1 MKKFFSLTLTLAA
14 MLSAMAVSAQAAD
27 YSFETDGTP
36 EYYPSSSYED
46 VYGSRY
52 NYGGKNVVDY
62 QIPELEYGQLSTTQT
77 GVMEKIMLPGLQ
89 GISASGGIYGIS
101 PGGGTA
107 EIPSFLQGGSTAT
120 PATPAFTEL
129 TQDFLLSNGA
139 VGKISIPAI
148 GVKNYY
154 LWEGETT
161 ASMKKGLGHFTSTSV
176 WNGNVAVCGHNRG
189 AKYVIGSI
197 KDLDVGDKIT
207 YTTSMGTRTYLVETV
222 TKISSS
228 DWSYLSSTTDNRMTL
243 LIVARTN
250 ALRAERG
257 IAALTA
263 DDQLMRAAQV
273 RADEMAATGAYSHT
287 RPDGRKYYTVTD
299 CRQVG
304 ENIHQIPLLYL
315 AQQKSA
321 LAETL
326 VYSWSKSAGHMENM
340 TDESYAAIGVG
351 LARGTD
357 ANGLECW
364 YCVQL
369 FLRSGYSIS
378 AVDKPA
384 TK

>member
-1 MKKFFSLTLTLAA
+1 MSVL
-14 MLSAMAVSAQAAD
+14 
-27 YSFETDGTP
+27 
-36 EYYPSSSYED
+36 
-46 VYGSRY
+46 
-52 NYGGKNVVDY
+52 GKDLFDFQRSHTNTKV
-62 QIPELEYGQLSTTQT
+62 EFG
-77 GVMEKIMLPGLQ
+77 
-89 GISASGGIYGIS
+89 ASGYWVEMVPEMQPYGTVLTEILNLDVT
-101 PGGGTA
+101 PFQKLLDRLNTA
-107 EIPSFLQGGSTAT
+107 VHEKNYDDAPRAYMDMQKGFGSLPLYRLYLMDFRYFGDMKIEEFVGEEAREAFAEYVINEEREIPSFMQQQIKDIQLIQERYGIAGHNYVK
-120 PATPAFTEL
+120 L
-129 TQDFLLSNGA
+129 RDIGKA
-139 VGKISIPAI
+139 VGFNVFWDADSGCVQIETGAPYTGEAPSAEAVPPAAAPSD
-148 GVKNYY
+148 VD
-154 LWEGETT
+154 
-161 ASMKKGLGHFTSTSV
+161 A
-176 WNGNVAVCGHNRG
+176 
-189 AKYVIGSI
+189 AKQ
-197 KDLDVGDKIT
+197 D
-207 YTTSMGTRTYLVETV
+207 
-222 TKISSS
+222 
-228 DWSYLSSTTDNRMTL
+228 
-243 LIVARTN
+243 IVARTN

-273 RADEMAATGAYSHT
+273 RADEMAATGTYSHT